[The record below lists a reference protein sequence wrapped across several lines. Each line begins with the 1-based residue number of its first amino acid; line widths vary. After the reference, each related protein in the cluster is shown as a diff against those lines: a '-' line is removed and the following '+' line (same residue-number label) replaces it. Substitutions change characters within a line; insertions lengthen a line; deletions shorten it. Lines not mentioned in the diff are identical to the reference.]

1 MNATKK
7 KTTIRGRCLNAMII
21 CVVVVVGLTAGKRL
35 YDQIQL
41 AHLINKLDIVVSQIK
56 SGSLKV
62 DKDGNIT
69 LPSRFAKL
77 SATGR
82 VYRSHDAD
90 DPQALFFPSEDYEG
104 LLAGYVYCESPPFKR
119 FSPGLPWLDFQFS
132 TSENEGVMLYPLEAP
147 KSFCKSHPY
156 WFWAEPFY

>member
-41 AHLINKLDIVVSQIK
+41 ARLISRLDIVVSQIK
-56 SGSLKV
+56 SGNLKV

-69 LPSRFAKL
+69 LPPRFAKL

-82 VYRSHDAD
+82 VYRSY
-90 DPQALFFPSEDYEG
+90 DPQAFFFPSEDYEG

-119 FSPGLPWLDFQFS
+119 FSPGLPWLNFQCS
-132 TSENEGVMLYPLEAP
+132 TSENEEVMLYPLDAP

>member
-7 KTTIRGRCLNAMII
+7 KTTLRGRCLNAIII

-41 AHLINKLDIVVSQIK
+41 ARLISRLDIVVSQIK

-62 DKDGNIT
+62 DKDGDIT

-77 SATGR
+77 STNGR
-82 VYRSHDAD
+82 VYRSHSAD
-90 DPQALFFPSEDYEG
+90 DPQAFFFPSEEYEG
-104 LLAGYVYCESPPFKR
+104 LVAGYVYCESPSFKR
-119 FSPGLPWLDFQFS
+119 FSPERPWLYFRCSPFGD
-132 TSENEGVMLYPLEAP
+132 EGLMLYPLDAP